1 MIKLLSGSTRNRTNS
16 CADQTVLDV
25 FLLCDEFLTVEISL
39 KTQYPVQIIA
49 SSSAVIHAIASP
61 HIKNYLLHII
71 PLTAPAQH
79 AYPEII
85 ILKSRKILITSGAK
99 NRFLTEHH
107 TWMIERISLLRIL
120 QDFFRSTRKHS
131 QPVHISRFSDKFLQS
146 TTHQIISVSLYDTEL
161 SLTAIWSCL
170 LYTSPSPRD

>member
-16 CADQTVLDV
+16 CTDQTILDI
-25 FLLCDEFLTVEISL
+25 FLLCNEILTVEISL

-71 PLTAPAQH
+71 PLTALAQH
-79 AYPEII
+79 TYPEII
-85 ILKSRKILITSGAK
+85 ILKSGKILITSDAK

-107 TWMIERISLLRIL
+107 TWMIERVSLLRIG
-120 QDFFRSTRKHS
+120 
-131 QPVHISRFSDKFLQS
+131 FLQK
-146 TTHQIISVSLYDTEL
+146 YAEAL
-161 SLTAIWSCL
+161 SACPYLPVL
-170 LYTSPSPRD
+170 